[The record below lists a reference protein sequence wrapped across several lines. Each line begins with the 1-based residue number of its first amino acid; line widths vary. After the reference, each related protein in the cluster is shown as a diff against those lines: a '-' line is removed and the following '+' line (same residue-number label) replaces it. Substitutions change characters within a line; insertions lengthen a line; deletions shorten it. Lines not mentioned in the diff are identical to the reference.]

1 MEVPSTP
8 PIISLV
14 ASSQK
19 SLETTLVDEELVP
32 TTNDDQWGEEDDY
45 GREYDWGHGHQGL
58 GERGHTC
65 QPHKANSGICISSTS
80 TMEEEGS
87 FVRYTL
93 RMLLCMTCILDIVS
107 ILHAIILDK

>member
-14 ASSQK
+14 ASSWK
-19 SLETTLVDEELVP
+19 SLATTLVDEELVP
-32 TTNDDQWGEEDDY
+32 TTNDDQWGQEDDY
-45 GREYDWGHGHQGL
+45 DWEYGRGHGHQGL

-87 FVRYTL
+87 FMRYTL
-93 RMLLCMTCILDIVS
+93 RMLLYMTCILDIVS